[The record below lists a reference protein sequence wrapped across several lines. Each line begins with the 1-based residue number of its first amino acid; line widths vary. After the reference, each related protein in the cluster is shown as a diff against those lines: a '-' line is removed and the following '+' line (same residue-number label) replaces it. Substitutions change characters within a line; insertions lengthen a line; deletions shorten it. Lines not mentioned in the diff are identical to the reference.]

1 MSSDIFK
8 EIGEQIRKVN
18 TDIAEAKELI
28 KAMKE
33 VGIDTTSQD
42 LQIRN
47 LEKQKAKWEVMLKNR
62 GVSIG

>member
-18 TDIAEAKELI
+18 IDIAEAKELV

-33 VGIDTTSQD
+33 VGIDTASQD
-42 LQIRN
+42 MQIRN
-47 LEKQKAKWEVMLKNR
+47 LDKQKAKWEVMLKNR